1 MTAKYVGVIS
11 VGLRKKSS
19 LSCQPAKDIEF
30 MTDYCPAIQ
39 PLALCIV
46 GYPLESPACQ
56 ACSGL
61 LLTGECHHQ
70 SESQTTCFYCRF
82 FCLFVCLFAG
92 LICSH
97 RNDIF
102 SVGLRC
108 VYYCTRAFVIICWRR
123 PLASTSPLQQT
134 ASVWSQVAPAAGAVF
149 VVRFQINFT
158 PPAIA

>member
-1 MTAKYVGVIS
+1 VS
-11 VGLRKKSS
+11 
-19 LSCQPAKDIEF
+19 AKDIEF

-82 FCLFVCLFAG
+82 LFVCLFVCWLDLLTQKRYILCRITLSSILLHPCFCYHLLATTIS
-92 LICSH
+92 LNLSLAADC
-97 RNDIF
+97 
-102 SVGLRC
+102 VGVVLRL
-108 VYYCTRAFVIICWRR
+108 R
-123 PLASTSPLQQT
+123 LQQGQCLL
-134 ASVWSQVAPAAGAVF
+134 SDF
-149 VVRFQINFT
+149 R
-158 PPAIA
+158 

>member
-1 MTAKYVGVIS
+1 MS
-11 VGLRKKSS
+11 
-19 LSCQPAKDIEF
+19 AKDIEF

-82 FCLFVCLFAG
+82 LFVCLFAG

-102 SVGLRC
+102 SVGLLRC
-108 VYYCTRAFVIICWRR
+108 RLLLHPCFCYHLLATTISLNLSLAADCVGVVLRLR
-123 PLASTSPLQQT
+123 PQQGQCFL
-134 ASVWSQVAPAAGAVF
+134 SDL
-149 VVRFQINFT
+149 R
-158 PPAIA
+158 